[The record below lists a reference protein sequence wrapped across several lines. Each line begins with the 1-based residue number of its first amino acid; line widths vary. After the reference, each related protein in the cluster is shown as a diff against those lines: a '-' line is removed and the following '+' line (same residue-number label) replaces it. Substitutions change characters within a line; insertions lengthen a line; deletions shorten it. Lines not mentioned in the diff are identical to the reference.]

1 MQKKDQQ
8 SVVNVAYSNSMTT
21 KVFKEKTRGKFV
33 LEDKI
38 GQKH

>member
-1 MQKKDQQ
+1 MW
-8 SVVNVAYSNSMTT
+8 AYSNSMTT

-38 GQKH
+38 GQKHQLGAGLTY